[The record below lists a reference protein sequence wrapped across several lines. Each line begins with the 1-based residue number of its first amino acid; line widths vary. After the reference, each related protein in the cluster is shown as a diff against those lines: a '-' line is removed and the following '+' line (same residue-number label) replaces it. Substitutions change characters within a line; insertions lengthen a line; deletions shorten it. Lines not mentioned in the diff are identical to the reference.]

1 MGVDVDDVAD
11 VTTGPE
17 GGVPDAVAVFA
28 IAPVF
33 TSPCVIVRVA
43 VQVVDAPGAN
53 VVEGQLIADRPANGS
68 ATFIEVNVTLP
79 VFVTRNEKV
88 WVSPNDAPLGAVSV
102 VIATVLVRVI
112 VFV

>member
-17 GGVPDAVAVFA
+17 SGVPDAVAVFA

-43 VQVVDAPGAN
+43 VQVVDAPGVS
-53 VVEGQLIADRPANGS
+53 VVDGHEMLDKPVSGS
-68 ATFIEVNVTLP
+68 VMLTEVKVTLP
-79 VFVTRNEKV
+79 VLVTRNEKA

-102 VIATVLVRVI
+102 VKATDFARDNA
-112 VFV
+112 FT